1 MFGSMGYYIYIC
13 REQLKIT
20 IMKNLKGAFNDLV
33 ESMKRYDLY
42 QVGDEVGMELDNLS
56 SIIDEV
62 EKRMVCVDKSAE
74 EINNAI
80 SRYTQRVDNNE
91 TFIMSINDHD
101 SIMRGSHDINI
112 AMDLNDSEPIEN
124 NWYSLFAEPKKEEP
138 KVVIPKGTILE
149 WKATR
154 DSYNVKGGAKARVTK
169 DWTTYDES
177 EDNTIDIEFIDELR
191 NGQEQGGYFRHYLKE
206 EFVEVVPTF
215 LCHSDDNHN
224 IVKDVISKLKDI
236 GVDGETMQ
244 YIIEQVGMNDQM
256 LRQLIMSNPHTDT
269 TDILEEKVRLS
280 DASLDAMSLSRGCIE
295 I

>member
-1 MFGSMGYYIYIC
+1 
-13 REQLKIT
+13 
-20 IMKNLKGAFNDLV
+20 MKNLKGAFNDLV

-62 EKRMVCVDKSAE
+62 EKRIECVKRTNVDSHEILFTNQVKLE
-74 EINNAI
+74 ESIGYDNVEI
-80 SRYTQRVDNNE
+80 LQRSVN
-91 TFIMSINDHD
+91 
-101 SIMRGSHDINI
+101 DINI
-112 AMDLNDSEPIEN
+112 AMDLNDSEPLIS
-124 NWYSLFAEPKKEEP
+124 NWYSLFEEPKKEEP
-138 KVVIPKGTILE
+138 KVLIPKGTILE

-191 NGQEQGGYFRHYLKE
+191 NGQEQGGYFRWMFNE
-206 EFVEVVPTF
+206 EFVEVAPTE
-215 LCHSDDNHN
+215 LCKTPQTNEF
-224 IVKDVISKLKDI
+224 VKDIIAKLKVID
-236 GVDGETMQ
+236 VDGETMQ

-269 TDILEEKVRLS
+269 TDILEERRILS
-280 DASLDAMSLSRGCIE
+280 NRGELYKKTRGCIE

>member
-1 MFGSMGYYIYIC
+1 
-13 REQLKIT
+13 
-20 IMKNLKGAFNDLV
+20 MKNLKGAFNDLV

-62 EKRMVCVDKSAE
+62 EKRIECVKRTNVDSHEILFTNQVKLE
-74 EINNAI
+74 ESIGYDNVEI
-80 SRYTQRVDNNE
+80 LQRSV
-91 TFIMSINDHD
+91 T
-101 SIMRGSHDINI
+101 DINI
-112 AMDLNDSEPIEN
+112 AMDLNDSEPLIS

-138 KVVIPKGTILE
+138 KVLIPKGTILE
-149 WKATR
+149 WGETR
-154 DSYNVKGGAKARVTK
+154 KSYSAIGGAKARVTEDYTTEHESK
-169 DWTTYDES
+169 DKCIQIEWLDEKA
-177 EDNTIDIEFIDELR
+177 R
-191 NGQEQGGYFRHYLKE
+191 GQENGGYSLEGFKE
-206 EFVEVVPTF
+206 DFEQPSVPTF

-269 TDILEEKVRLS
+269 TDILEEKRILS
-280 DASLDAMSLSRGCIE
+280 NRGELYKISRGCIE

>member
-1 MFGSMGYYIYIC
+1 
-13 REQLKIT
+13 
-20 IMKNLKGAFNDLV
+20 MKNLKGAFNDLV

-42 QVGDEVGMELDNLS
+42 QVGMELDNLS

-62 EKRMVCVDKSAE
+62 EKRIECVKRTNIDSHEILFTNQVKLE
-74 EINNAI
+74 ESIGYDNVEI
-80 SRYTQRVDNNE
+80 LQRSVN
-91 TFIMSINDHD
+91 
-101 SIMRGSHDINI
+101 DINI

-124 NWYSLFAEPKKEEP
+124 NWYSLFEVKEVEDKFKPRSVSEYVATLPKEEP
-138 KVVIPKGTILE
+138 KVLIPKDSIVE
-149 WKATR
+149 WKETKQYY
-154 DSYNVKGGAKARVTK
+154 SVKGGAKARVTE
-169 DWTTYDES
+169 DYTTEHEINDLCIQVKWL
-177 EDNTIDIEFIDELR
+177 DKKAK
-191 NGQEQGGYFRHYLKE
+191 GQVSGGYYLDMFKE
-206 EFVEVVPTF
+206 EFELPSVPTF

-280 DASLDAMSLSRGCIE
+280 DAMSLNKKTRGCIE

>member
-42 QVGDEVGMELDNLS
+42 QVGMELDNLS

-62 EKRMVCVDKSAE
+62 EKRIECVKRTNIDSHEILFTNQVKLE
-74 EINNAI
+74 ESIGYDNVEI
-80 SRYTQRVDNNE
+80 LQRSVN
-91 TFIMSINDHD
+91 
-101 SIMRGSHDINI
+101 DINI

-154 DSYNVKGGAKARVTK
+154 VSYNVKGGAKARVTK
-169 DWTTYDES
+169 DWTINDES
-177 EDNTIDIEFIDELR
+177 EDNTIDIEFIDVLR
-191 NGQEQGGYFRHYLKE
+191 NGQENGGYFRWMFNE

-280 DASLDAMSLSRGCIE
+280 DAMSLNKKTRGCIE